1 MAILRNRLKMATSSL
16 HEQVDRGF
24 GDFRL
29 ETSAGYRDFLL
40 AHARA
45 VIPAEAALEQAG
57 IVRLLPDWP
66 ERRRREALRHDLAQL
81 GEAIPKPLA
90 VPQSASAAWCW
101 GFAYVLEGSR
111 LGARVLSRIVESQQA
126 GLPLRYLGQGA
137 DQPLWPRFL
146 DRLETAAQ
154 DQPFEEMVEGARAAF
169 ALFVEAARLQREA
182 TAGCLA

>member
-1 MAILRNRLKMATSSL
+1 MATLRSRLKTATSSL
-16 HEQVDRGF
+16 HEQVDRAF

-29 ETSAGYRDFLL
+29 DTSAGYRDFLL

-45 VIPAEAALEQAG
+45 VIPAEAALERAG
-57 IVRLLPDWP
+57 ILRLMPDWF
-66 ERRRREALRHDLAQL
+66 ERRRREALRRDLAQL
-81 GEAIPKPLA
+81 GEAVPEPLP
-90 VPQSASAAWCW
+90 VPQPVSAAWCW

-111 LGARVLSRIVESQQA
+111 LGARVLSRIVESQEA
-126 GLPLRYLGQGA
+126 GLPLGYLGQGS
-137 DQPLWPRFL
+137 DEPLWPRFL

-154 DQPFEEMVEGARAAF
+154 DLPFEEMVEGARAAF